1 MLLDAASGR
10 ALLADFSIARASG
23 DADGSFTAVQGIT
36 VGTPTYMSP
45 EQAAGEPVDGRSDL
59 YCLGVVA

>member
-10 ALLADFSIARASG
+10 ALLADFGIARASG
-23 DADGSFTAVQGIT
+23 DADGSITAVQGIT